1 MRRLVISL
9 LGLALGCAAAQA
21 PATPRTVNPDLIF
34 ALLGS
39 ANTIAIDVPEG
50 VQHLYLAAMLDGEVV
65 LEDDRAL
72 TTRRGGELTATIT
85 AGALGPANDCPLQLF
100 FRTGLENADGREFAS
115 GTTVRCHLPSD
126 DVPAQPARVSSP
138 LGFLPFARDLP
149 LNTWLAMEAA
159 RPQLAGSAFDPE
171 SLAGMVVF
179 YLYLSTED
187 ATAPPMPPTFTTMK
201 EIREAFW
208 RPAVE

>member
-1 MRRLVISL
+1 MRRLVIPL
-9 LGLALGCAAAQA
+9 LGLALSLAVAQA

-72 TTRRGGELTATIT
+72 TTRQGGELTATIT

-100 FRTGLENADGREFAS
+100 FRSGLEDADGREFAS

-126 DVPAQPARVSSP
+126 DVSVQPARVSSS

-159 RPQLAGSAFDPE
+159 RPQTAGSAFDPD
-171 SLAGMVVF
+171 SLAGMVIF
-179 YLYLSTED
+179 YLYLSTDD
-187 ATAPPMPPTFTTMK
+187 ATAPPAPPAFTTMK
-201 EIREAFW
+201 ELREAHSNDS
-208 RPAVE
+208 VE